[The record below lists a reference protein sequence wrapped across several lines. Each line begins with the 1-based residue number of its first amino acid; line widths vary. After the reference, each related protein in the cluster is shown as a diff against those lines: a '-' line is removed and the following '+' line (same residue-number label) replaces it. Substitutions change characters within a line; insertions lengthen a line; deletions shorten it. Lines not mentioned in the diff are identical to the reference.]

1 VRSQQS
7 LLTCVCLVTKKMVVC
22 QSVLW
27 MFTGDRFIGVVNFT
41 SVLVEDDV
49 LQHCDRNIN
58 IQLGHSE
65 QRQSM
70 L

>member
-1 VRSQQS
+1 
-7 LLTCVCLVTKKMVVC
+7 MVVC